1 MDHQNPAAVIHAM
14 ARQHK
19 VAYVQTE
26 TDVLAGHITR
36 LAGDDMRLDVTQ
48 LLLLALRR
56 AGHISGYDAMRLQAA
71 YLRQV
76 TVSRLPTGPQ
86 EAQVLI
92 EPGPSRT
99 TRRPTA
105 ASSSTSFSLPQQS

>member
-26 TDVLAGHITR
+26 TDVLGRHITR
-36 LAGDDMRLDVTQ
+36 LAGDEVRLDGTH

-56 AGHISGYDAMRLQAA
+56 AGHINGYDAMRLQAA

-76 TVSRLPTGPQ
+76 TP
-86 EAQVLI
+86 
-92 EPGPSRT
+92 
-99 TRRPTA
+99 
-105 ASSSTSFSLPQQS
+105 